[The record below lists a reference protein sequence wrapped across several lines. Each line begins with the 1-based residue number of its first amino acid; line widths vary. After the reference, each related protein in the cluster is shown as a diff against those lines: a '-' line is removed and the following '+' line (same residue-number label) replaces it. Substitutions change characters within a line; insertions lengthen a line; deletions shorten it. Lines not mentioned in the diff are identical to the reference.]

1 MEGSGTRTLRIQD
14 YARMVR
20 RQWIW
25 VALGLAVCVSVAFAV
40 SRAQPRTYSASA
52 RLFVSLIPVG
62 GVPVT
67 PSDSVSLSQQLPT
80 YVGLVDSPRVLTP
93 VISQLG
99 LHESESAL
107 ASKVAATS
115 EANTALMDVTAT
127 DPSPVRAR
135 VIANVVS
142 RRFAQVIENLE
153 TAPGAPHP
161 SVSVTVVRPAVTP
174 SSPASPK
181 TTLNLLIG
189 AFVGLC
195 VGIAIA
201 LWRARSDTTLRSPE
215 DVFDASGLPLLGA
228 IPRSASMGGA
238 VNGAG
243 KRSDAYR
250 RVRTNLRLTDRAG
263 AHRSVTITSSL
274 RGEGKTATACHVA
287 ATIAELGLSVTLVDA
302 DLRQPAVA
310 DYLGIEPRPGLVEL
324 LTGGVPLADARCA
337 LPSYGH
343 LAVLTAGMR
352 GLDGTIE
359 NGRSAS
365 ELIDSTEMRACLETL
380 VRESDI
386 VIVDAPP
393 VIPVVD
399 AAILAG
405 MTDGV
410 ALVVAAGRTRRQDL
424 RRALATL
431 NSVDASVSG
440 LVLNMVSPKHSYP

>member
-1 MEGSGTRTLRIQD
+1 M
-14 YARMVR
+14 
-20 RQWIW
+20 
-25 VALGLAVCVSVAFAV
+25 
-40 SRAQPRTYSASA
+40 
-52 RLFVSLIPVG
+52 PV
-62 GVPVT
+62 VT
-67 PSDSVSLSQQLPT
+67 
-80 YVGLVDSPRVLTP
+80 
-93 VISQLG
+93 QLG
-99 LHESESAL
+99 LHESESEL
-107 ASKVAATS
+107 ASKVTATS

-127 DPSPVRAR
+127 DSSPVRAR

-142 RRFAQVIENLE
+142 RRFARVIEDLE

-174 SSPASPK
+174 LSPASPK

-195 VGIAIA
+195 VGIAVA

-215 DVFDASGLPLLGA
+215 DVVDASGLPLLGA
-228 IPRSASMGGA
+228 IPRSASKGGGA
-238 VNGAG
+238 VDGAG

-250 RVRTNLRLTDRAG
+250 RVRTNLRLADRAG

-302 DLRQPAVA
+302 DLRRPAVA

-324 LTGGVPLADARCA
+324 LTGGVPLVDARCA

-343 LAVLTAGMR
+343 LAVLTAGVH
-352 GLDGTIE
+352 GLDGSIE
-359 NGRSAS
+359 DGRSAS
-365 ELIDSTEMRACLETL
+365 ELLDSAEMRACLETL

-431 NSVDASVSG
+431 ESVDASVSG
-440 LVLNMVSPKHSYP
+440 FVLNMVSPKHSYP